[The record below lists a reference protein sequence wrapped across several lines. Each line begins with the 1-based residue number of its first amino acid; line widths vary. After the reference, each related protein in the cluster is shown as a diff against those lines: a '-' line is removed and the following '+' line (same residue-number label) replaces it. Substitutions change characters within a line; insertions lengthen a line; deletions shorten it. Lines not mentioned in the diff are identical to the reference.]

1 MRFMRWGSLIRALIG
16 SRDFFLAQRDL
27 GGVSLMSWGSLIG
40 SLTNSR
46 VIELNENLEEEG
58 CGP

>member
-1 MRFMRWGSLIRALIG
+1 
-16 SRDFFLAQRDL
+16 
-27 GGVSLMSWGSLIG
+27 MSWGSLIG

>member
-1 MRFMRWGSLIRALIG
+1 IDWFERFFSSSTRPWR
-16 SRDFFLAQRDL
+16 R
-27 GGVSLMSWGSLIG
+27 GVSLMSWGSLIG